1 MYEKKSSKHGLTW
14 RYFSLILIES
24 FQPELMTSF
33 GLDLVT
39 YDASFPMKFG
49 LSSRMFPSVLRT
61 LGTERL
67 SKYAQDAEKGI
78 IIGCFAL
85 TEIAHG
91 SNTSGMRTIA
101 TFDKKTQEFVI
112 HTPDF
117 QAAKC
122 WIGNLGISEFLCER
136 ERKIKF

>member
-1 MYEKKSSKHGLTW
+1 M
-14 RYFSLILIES
+14 
-24 FQPELMTSF
+24 
-33 GLDLVT
+33 GLDLVM
-39 YDASFPMKFG
+39 YDSGFPMKLG
-49 LSSRMFPSVLRT
+49 LSSKMFPSVLRS

-67 SKYAQDAEKGI
+67 LKYAQDAEKGI

-91 SNTSGMRTIA
+91 SNTSGMRTTA
-101 TFDKKTQEFVI
+101 TFDTKSQEFII

-122 WIGNLGISEFLCER
+122 WIGNLGISEC
-136 ERKIKF
+136 